1 LDWNDVR
8 IFLAIARAGTLGGAA
23 KALRQTQ
30 PTMGR
35 RLKALEEAVGH
46 ALFQRTGEGF
56 VLTDEGAAVL
66 AGAER
71 MEKEAISFERQL
83 SGQAEELEGV
93 LRVSSSDWFGVHVLT
108 DVIAE
113 YTRRH
118 PAVTVELVTDHRLLS
133 LARREADLVFRIREF
148 EEVDVLQSKLLH
160 MEYGLYGSLLSE
172 PPTLGDGAGLRLVTL
187 DASFS
192 TLPDVS
198 WLRERFPNASTA
210 FRSNS
215 REAQARLCASG
226 VGFAVLPCVL
236 AERIGGLQK
245 FDVGD
250 PPPARDVWVGYHRD
264 LRRLGRLRTFLDL
277 AIAML
282 RN

>member
-23 KALRQTQ
+23 KALGQTQ

-46 ALFQRTGEGF
+46 ALFQRTGDGF

-71 MEKEAISFERQL
+71 MEKEATSFERQL
-83 SGQAEELEGV
+83 SGQASQLEGV
-93 LRVSSSDWFGVHVLT
+93 LRVSSSDWFGAHVLT
-108 DVIAE
+108 EVIAE
-113 YTRRH
+113 YSRRH
-118 PAVTVELVTDHRLLS
+118 PAVTVELITDHRWLS

-148 EEVDVLQSKLLH
+148 EEVDVLQRKLIH
-160 MEYGLYGSLLSE
+160 MEYGLYGSTLSE
-172 PPTLGDGAGLRLVTL
+172 PPVPGDGRGLRLVTL
-187 DASFS
+187 DAGFS
-192 TLPDVS
+192 TLPDVT
-198 WLRERFPNASTA
+198 WLHETFPHATTA

-215 REAQARLCASG
+215 REAQAKLCAAGIG
-226 VGFAVLPCVL
+226 VAVLPCML
-236 AERIGGLQK
+236 AERIGGLRR
-245 FDVGD
+245 FALPE
-250 PPPARDVWVGYHRD
+250 PPPGRDVWVGYHRD

-277 AIAML
+277 AVAML
-282 RN
+282 KS